1 MTTDKSSK
9 QAALPMGTTPA
20 PSDRVTVT
28 LDRGVAEMVADFA
41 RSRGEGSF
49 DEALELLLYLACDA
63 VDLARKTLPD
73 ATPKAEAVAAVEA
86 PKPPRTNDALIGE
99 IAARIAAHVIGCGA
113 GFWTGGVPEARA
125 VLGIKAH
132 GHTIAAAFQRI
143 EHGKVA
149 GVSAMQCGG
158 SHRARGTFTLWTVAV
173 ASKKHAT

>member
-1 MTTDKSSK
+1 MTTDKNSK
-9 QAALPMGTTPA
+9 QTALPMGTTPA
-20 PSDRVTVT
+20 PSDRVAVT
-28 LDRGVAEMVADFA
+28 LDRDVADMVAAFVS
-41 RSRGEGSF
+41 SRDAGSF
-49 DEALELLLYLACDA
+49 DEAVELLLYLALDA

-73 ATPKAEAVAAVEA
+73 AAPKAAAVEA
-86 PKPPRTNDALIGE
+86 PKPTQTNDALIGD
-99 IAARIAAHVIGCGA
+99 IATKIAEHTIGCGA

-149 GVSAMQCGG
+149 GVSATQCGG
-158 SHRARGTFTLWTVAV
+158 SQRARGTFVLWTVAV